1 MLKNFKEILTS
12 SEKLA
17 IDYFPSKGIDK
28 KYQDL
33 KIQPNV
39 YDTRKNFQKAIITG
53 ILLIKTNF
61 H

>member
-39 YDTRKNFQKAIITG
+39 YDTRKNF
-53 ILLIKTNF
+53 
-61 H
+61 